1 VSVRIP
7 WHATAKELELR
18 LETLPTLRDVNVWYA
33 NSTTPGGFIDL
44 KNYENE
50 SVCGRDQLA
59 YVEFISDRG
68 DVPML
73 VATTSP
79 YSLITLNI
87 SEWRKGTK
95 ENVEC
100 SGSGLC
106 NRDVGVC
113 NCLDGFA
120 SSSDTKKEKFG
131 EYGERGDC
139 AFRHGGTKD
148 ECAVKDC
155 TNAKTGEY
163 YSGPAPAGSET
174 CPVADC
180 KECDEGSEHKDEGG
194 TCECVEAAVRDYIVV
209 SGAGYEKANGIY
221 HYAGIYNGYAAYC
234 KDSDLKPTDTFTVSK
249 CGWNEGCGLLMWSS
263 HWGWG
268 IGCDGHHRYSDP
280 DCKERDPTKCGWP
293 RNGAMNPRPGYGS
306 DPLPTIGPV
315 LQKIVVAGAGYEKAN
330 GVYTFSGVYNGFP
343 AYCKD
348 SDLKPTDG
356 FTIGKCGWNGGC
368 GLVMWSSHWGWGV
381 GCEGHHRYSDPD
393 CREQDPTDCDWSRN
407 SAMNPRPGYGSDPL
421 PSYHR
426 LE

>member
-1 VSVRIP
+1 MAELAVNGIHYNEDGTLNKVNYSDMWDSHMIRGCHCLKPEGVYHTSGFVHARNRHLPRGGSRMSRPPWAFALTEWTGRTCSQAFCPRGDNPFTFGQNEIQQINCSAPTQDHFNLTFGLSNVSVRIP

-68 DVPML
+68 GVPML

-100 SGSGLC
+100 SGNGLC

-120 SSSDTKKEKFG
+120 SSSDVKKEKFG

-148 ECAVKDC
+148 EKWFTSPD
-155 TNAKTGEY
+155 TD
-163 YSGPAPAGSET
+163 P
-174 CPVADC
+174 
-180 KECDEGSEHKDEGG
+180 
-194 TCECVEAAVRDYIVV
+194 
-209 SGAGYEKANGIY
+209 GYEY
-221 HYAGIYNGYAAYC
+221 
-234 KDSDLKPTDTFTVSK
+234 LFEVS
-249 CGWNEGCGLLMWSS
+249 
-263 HWGWG
+263 
-268 IGCDGHHRYSDP
+268 
-280 DCKERDPTKCGWP
+280 
-293 RNGAMNPRPGYGS
+293 
-306 DPLPTIGPV
+306 
-315 LQKIVVAGAGYEKAN
+315 
-330 GVYTFSGVYNGFP
+330 
-343 AYCKD
+343 
-348 SDLKPTDG
+348 TDG
-356 FTIGKCGWNGGC
+356 TEKWQRDMPGG
-368 GLVMWSSHWGWGV
+368 
-381 GCEGHHRYSDPD
+381 
-393 CREQDPTDCDWSRN
+393 
-407 SAMNPRPGYGSDPL
+407 SA
-421 PSYHR
+421 
-426 LE
+426 